1 MPDDNPFVGPAG
13 ARPEIYSYGL
23 RNPWRFS
30 FDRETGDLTI
40 GDVGQDAEEE
50 IDVVGRGEGSGA
62 NFGWSA
68 YEGNQRFNDDQSA
81 PDAIPPA
88 LVALHS
94 DGNCSITGG
103 LVVRDP
109 DLASLYGRYLYGD
122 LCVGQ
127 LRSFTPLPGAPAAR
141 RHGARHRRRT
151 ARQLRRG
158 RRRHGLRGLD
168 LGPRLPT
175 WRPLVDPSLGCPDG

>member
-1 MPDDNPFVGPAG
+1 MPDDNPFVGRRG

-30 FDRETGDLTI
+30 FDRETDDLTI

-68 YEGNQRFNDDQSA
+68 YEGDQRFNDDQSA

-88 LVALHS
+88 LVAPHS

-103 LVVRDP
+103 LRGARP
-109 DLASLYGRYLYGD
+109 GPGLPLRALPLRRSAAS
-122 LCVGQ
+122 VE
-127 LRSFTPLPGAPAAR
+127 LRSFTPRPGAPAER
-141 RHGARHRRRT
+141 RHARSATDVERLASFGEGADGTVYAASISGPVYRLAP
-151 ARQLRRG
+151 AR
-158 RRRHGLRGLD
+158 
-168 LGPRLPT
+168 
-175 WRPLVDPSLGCPDG
+175 